1 MEETNTNE
9 KMTTEIRELI
19 PVEEAVKLFESA
31 EKPPSDALKLIEAG
45 KLKGKNEISPLWR
58 MKKMTDMFGQYGNG
72 WKIEIIEKW
81 KEPIESTKEVIIQVA
96 INLYTRNRRTGE
108 WNAPSPAFGA
118 KKHTCSPKGV

>member
-19 PVEEAVKLFESA
+19 PIEEAVKLFESA
-31 EKPPSDALKLIEAG
+31 KKPPSDALKPIEAG

-58 MKKMTDMFGQYGNG
+58 MEKMTDMFGQYGNG

-81 KEPIESTKEVIIQVA
+81 KEPIESTKEVIITFSCG
-96 INLYTRNRRTGE
+96 L
-108 WNAPSPAFGA
+108 
-118 KKHTCSPKGV
+118 